1 MKLSVEL
8 KTSPY
13 DIIIEKGALNRAGN
27 ELNLDRKVMI
37 VTDSGVPKEYAERV
51 ALKCKQ
57 GIVRTVSMG
66 EGSKEL
72 STYEALLCELLNNDF
87 TRKDCVVSVGGG
99 VVGDLAG
106 FVAASYM
113 RGIDFYN
120 VPTTVLASVD
130 SSIGGKTAVNFQGVK
145 NIIGAFY
152 QPKKVLIDPDVFKTL
167 PKRQISNGLA
177 EAVKMSLTFDG
188 ELFAGFEKGVDFN
201 DLSKLIYKSLDIKR
215 KVVEADEKEKG
226 LRKVL
231 NFGHTLGHG
240 IEVSSGEKLLHGE
253 SVALGMLR
261 MCSEPVKERLTKVLN
276 MLNLPT
282 EFDFD
287 KEKALNAISHDKK
300 SNGDT
305 ISTIFVEEAGK
316 YEIREMTLDE
326 LKERL

>member
-1 MKLSVEL
+1 MKLSVDL

-13 DIIIEKGALNRAGN
+13 DIIIEKGALNRAGR

-37 VTDSGVPKEYAERV
+37 VTDSGVPEEYANKIAAQSKEGV
-51 ALKCKQ
+51 
-57 GIVRTVSMG
+57 IETVIMG

-72 STYEALLCELLNNDF
+72 GTYDALLGELLNNDF
-87 TRKDCVVSVGGG
+87 TRKDCIVAVGGG

-120 VPTTVLASVD
+120 VPTSVLASVD
-130 SSIGGKTAVNFQGVK
+130 SSIGGKTAVNFRGVK
-145 NIIGAFY
+145 NIVGAFY

-167 PKRQISNGLA
+167 PKRQISNGLS
-177 EAVKMSLTFDG
+177 EAVKMSLTFDK
-188 ELFAGFEKGVDFN
+188 ELFEYFEKGVDNN
-201 DLSKLIYKSLDIKR
+201 DLTEIIYKSLDIKR
-215 KVVEADEKEKG
+215 KVVEADEKENG

-240 IEVSSGEKLLHGE
+240 IEVSSGGKLLHGE

-261 MCSEPVKERLTKVLN
+261 MCSDHVRERLTKVLK

-287 KEKALNAISHDKK
+287 REKALNAISHDKK
-300 SNGDT
+300 SNGAT
-305 ISTIFVEEAGK
+305 ISTIFVEEVGK

>member
-1 MKLSVEL
+1 MKLSVDL

-13 DIIIEKGALNRAGN
+13 DIIIEKGALNRAGK

-37 VTDSGVPKEYAERV
+37 VTDSGVPEEYAKKIAAQSKEGV
-51 ALKCKQ
+51 
-57 GIVRTVSMG
+57 IETVIMG

-72 STYEALLCELLNNDF
+72 GTYEALLGELLNNDF
-87 TRKDCVVSVGGG
+87 TRKDCIVAVGGG

-130 SSIGGKTAVNFQGVK
+130 SSIGGKTAVNFHGVK
-145 NIIGAFY
+145 NIVGAFY

-167 PKRQISNGLA
+167 PKRQISNGLS
-177 EAVKMSLTFDG
+177 EAVKMSLTFDK
-188 ELFAGFEKGVDFN
+188 ELFEYFEKGVDYN
-201 DLSKLIYKSLDIKR
+201 DLTEIIYKSLDIKR
-215 KVVEADEKEKG
+215 KVVEADEKENG

-240 IEVSSGEKLLHGE
+240 IEVSSGGKLLHGE

-261 MCSEPVKERLTKVLN
+261 MCSDHVRERLTKVLK

-287 KEKALNAISHDKK
+287 REKALNAISHDKK
-300 SNGDT
+300 SNGAT
-305 ISTIFVEEAGK
+305 ISTIFVEEVGK

-326 LKERL
+326 LKKRL

>member
-1 MKLSVEL
+1 MKLSVDL

-13 DIIIEKGALNRAGN
+13 DIIIEKGALNRAGR

-37 VTDSGVPKEYAERV
+37 VTDSGVPEEYAKKIAAQSKEGV
-51 ALKCKQ
+51 
-57 GIVRTVSMG
+57 IETVIMG

-72 STYEALLCELLNNDF
+72 GTYEALLGELLNNDF
-87 TRKDCVVSVGGG
+87 TRKDCIVAVGGG

-130 SSIGGKTAVNFQGVK
+130 SSIGGKTAVNFRGVK
-145 NIIGAFY
+145 NIVGAFY

-167 PKRQISNGLA
+167 PKRQISNGLS
-177 EAVKMSLTFDG
+177 EAVKMSLTFDK
-188 ELFAGFEKGVDFN
+188 ELFEYFEKGVDYN
-201 DLSKLIYKSLDIKR
+201 DLTEIIYKSLDIKR
-215 KVVEADEKEKG
+215 KVVEADEKENG

-240 IEVSSGEKLLHGE
+240 IEVSSGGKLLHGE

-261 MCSEPVKERLTKVLN
+261 MCSDYVRERLTKVLK

-287 KEKALNAISHDKK
+287 REKALNAISHDKK
-300 SNGDT
+300 SNGAT
-305 ISTIFVEEAGK
+305 ISTIFVEEVGK

-326 LKERL
+326 LKKRL

>member
-1 MKLSVEL
+1 MKLSVDL

-13 DIIIEKGALNRAGN
+13 DIIIEKGALNRAGR

-37 VTDSGVPKEYAERV
+37 VTDSGVPEEYAKKIAAQSKEGV
-51 ALKCKQ
+51 
-57 GIVRTVSMG
+57 IETVIMG

-72 STYEALLCELLNNDF
+72 GTYEALLGELLNNDF
-87 TRKDCVVSVGGG
+87 TRKDCVVAVGGG
-99 VVGDLAG
+99 VIGDLAG

-130 SSIGGKTAVNFQGVK
+130 SSIGGKTAVNFHGVK
-145 NIIGAFY
+145 NIVGAFY

-167 PKRQISNGLA
+167 PKRQISNGLS
-177 EAVKMSLTFDG
+177 EAVKMSLTFDK
-188 ELFAGFEKGVDFN
+188 ELFEYFEKGVDYN
-201 DLSKLIYKSLDIKR
+201 DLTEIIYKSLDIKR
-215 KVVEADEKEKG
+215 KVVEADEKENG

-240 IEVSSGEKLLHGE
+240 IEVSSGGKLLHGE

-261 MCSEPVKERLTKVLN
+261 MCSDHVRERLTKVLK

-287 KEKALNAISHDKK
+287 REKALNAISHDKK
-300 SNGDT
+300 SNGAT
-305 ISTIFVEEAGK
+305 ISTIFVEEVGK

-326 LKERL
+326 LKKRL

>member
-1 MKLSVEL
+1 MKLSVDL

-13 DIIIEKGALNRAGN
+13 DIIIEKGALNRAGR

-37 VTDSGVPKEYAERV
+37 VTDSGVPEEYAKKIASQSKEGV
-51 ALKCKQ
+51 
-57 GIVRTVSMG
+57 IETVIMG

-72 STYEALLCELLNNDF
+72 GTYEALLGELLNNDF
-87 TRKDCVVSVGGG
+87 TRKDCIVAVGGG

-120 VPTTVLASVD
+120 VPTSVLASVD
-130 SSIGGKTAVNFQGVK
+130 SSIGGKTAVNFRGVK
-145 NIIGAFY
+145 NIVGAFY

-167 PKRQISNGLA
+167 PKRQISNGLS
-177 EAVKMSLTFDG
+177 EAVKMSLTFDK
-188 ELFAGFEKGVDFN
+188 ELFEYFEKGVDNN
-201 DLSKLIYKSLDIKR
+201 DLTEIIYKSLDIKR
-215 KVVEADEKEKG
+215 KVVEADEKENG

-240 IEVSSGEKLLHGE
+240 IEVSSGGKLLHGE

-261 MCSEPVKERLTKVLN
+261 MCSDHVRERLTKVLK

-287 KEKALNAISHDKK
+287 REKALNAISHDKK
-300 SNGDT
+300 SNGAT
-305 ISTIFVEEAGK
+305 ISTIFVEEVGK

>member
-1 MKLSVEL
+1 MKLTVEL

-13 DIIIEKGALNRAGN
+13 DIVIERGALSRAGK

-37 VTDSGVPKEYAERV
+37 VTDSGVPEEYAKEIASQSKEGV
-51 ALKCKQ
+51 
-57 GIVRTVSMG
+57 IETIIMG

-72 STYEALLCELLNNDF
+72 GTYEALLGELLNNDF
-87 TRKDCVVSVGGG
+87 TRKDCIVAVGGG

-145 NIIGAFY
+145 NIVGAFY
-152 QPKKVLIDPDVFKTL
+152 QPKKVLIDPEVFVSL
-167 PKRQISNGLA
+167 PKRQVSNGLS
-177 EAVKMSLTFDG
+177 EAVKMSLTFDK
-188 ELFAGFEKGVDFN
+188 ELFEQFEKGVNFN
-201 DLSKLIYKSLDIKR
+201 DLTEIIYKSLDIKR
-215 KVVEADEKEKG
+215 IVVEADEKENG

-240 IEVSSGEKLLHGE
+240 IEVSSGGKLLHGE

-261 MCSEPVKERLTKVLN
+261 MCSEPVKERLTKVLE

-287 KEKALNAISHDKK
+287 KEKAMNAISHDKK
-300 SNGDT
+300 SNGAT
-305 ISTIFVEEAGK
+305 ISTIYVREVGK

>member
-1 MKLSVEL
+1 MKLSVDL

-13 DIIIEKGALNRAGN
+13 DIIIEKGALNMARK

-37 VTDSGVPKEYAERV
+37 VTDSGVPEEYAKKIAAQSKEGV
-51 ALKCKQ
+51 
-57 GIVRTVSMG
+57 IENVIMG

-72 STYEALLCELLNNDF
+72 GTYEAFLGELLNNDF
-87 TRKDCVVSVGGG
+87 TRKDCIVAVGGG
-99 VVGDLAG
+99 VIGDLAG

-130 SSIGGKTAVNFQGVK
+130 SSIGGKTAVNFRGVK
-145 NIIGAFY
+145 NIVGAFY

-167 PKRQISNGLA
+167 PKRQISNGLS
-177 EAVKMSLTFDG
+177 EAVKMSLTFDK
-188 ELFAGFEKGVDFN
+188 ELFEYFEKGVDYN
-201 DLSKLIYKSLDIKR
+201 DLTEIIYKSLDIKR
-215 KVVEADEKEKG
+215 KVVEADEKENG

-240 IEVSSGEKLLHGE
+240 IEVSSGGKLLHGE

-261 MCSEPVKERLTKVLN
+261 MCSDHVRERLTKVLK

-287 KEKALNAISHDKK
+287 REKALNAISHDKK
-300 SNGDT
+300 SNGAT
-305 ISTIFVEEAGK
+305 ISTIFVEEVGK

-326 LKERL
+326 LKKRL

>member
-1 MKLSVEL
+1 MKLSVDL

-13 DIIIEKGALNRAGN
+13 DIIIEKGALNRAGR

-37 VTDSGVPKEYAERV
+37 VTDSGVPEEYANKIAAQSKEGV
-51 ALKCKQ
+51 
-57 GIVRTVSMG
+57 IETVIMG

-72 STYEALLCELLNNDF
+72 GTYEALLGELLNNDF
-87 TRKDCVVSVGGG
+87 TRKDCVVAVGGG
-99 VVGDLAG
+99 VIGDLAG

-130 SSIGGKTAVNFQGVK
+130 SSIGGKTAVNFRGVK
-145 NIIGAFY
+145 NIVGAFY

-167 PKRQISNGLA
+167 PKRQISNGLS
-177 EAVKMSLTFDG
+177 EAVKMSLTFDK
-188 ELFAGFEKGVDFN
+188 ELFEYFEKGVDNN
-201 DLSKLIYKSLDIKR
+201 DLTEIIYKSLDIKR
-215 KVVEADEKEKG
+215 KVVEADEKENG

-240 IEVSSGEKLLHGE
+240 IEVSSGGKLLHGE

-261 MCSEPVKERLTKVLN
+261 MCSDHVRERLTKVLK

-287 KEKALNAISHDKK
+287 REKALNAISHDKK
-300 SNGDT
+300 SNGAT
-305 ISTIFVEEAGK
+305 ISTIFVEEVGK

-326 LKERL
+326 LKKRL

>member
-1 MKLSVEL
+1 MKLSVDL

-13 DIIIEKGALNRAGN
+13 DIVIEKGALNRAGK
-27 ELNLDRKVMI
+27 ELNLNRKVMI
-37 VTDSGVPKEYAERV
+37 VTDSGVPEEYAKKIASQSKEGV
-51 ALKCKQ
+51 
-57 GIVRTVSMG
+57 IETIIMG

-72 STYEALLCELLNNDF
+72 GTYEALLGELLNNDF
-87 TRKDCVVSVGGG
+87 TRKDCIVAVGGG

-145 NIIGAFY
+145 NIVGAFY
-152 QPKKVLIDPDVFKTL
+152 QPKKVLIDPGLFKTL
-167 PKRQISNGLA
+167 PKRQISNGLS
-177 EAVKMSLTFDG
+177 EAVKMSLTFDK
-188 ELFAGFEKGVDFN
+188 ELFEHFEKGVDIN
-201 DLSKLIYKSLDIKR
+201 DLTEIIYKSLDIKR
-215 KVVEADEKEKG
+215 KVVEADEKENG

-240 IEVSSGEKLLHGE
+240 IEVSSGGKLLHGE

-261 MCSEPVKERLTKVLN
+261 MCSDPVRERLVEVLK

-287 KEKALNAISHDKK
+287 REKALNAISHDKK
-300 SNGDT
+300 SNGAT
-305 ISTIFVEEAGK
+305 ISTIFVEEVGK

-326 LKERL
+326 LKKRL